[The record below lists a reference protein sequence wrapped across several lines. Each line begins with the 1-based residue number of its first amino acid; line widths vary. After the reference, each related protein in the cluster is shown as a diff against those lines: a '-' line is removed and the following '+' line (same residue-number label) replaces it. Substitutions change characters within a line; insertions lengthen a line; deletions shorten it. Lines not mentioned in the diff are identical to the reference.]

1 MTKTSY
7 KLLREKH
14 IKTNR
19 RVDKAKQIQESS
31 TVYTSEMFK
40 LF

>member
-7 KLLREKH
+7 KSLREKH